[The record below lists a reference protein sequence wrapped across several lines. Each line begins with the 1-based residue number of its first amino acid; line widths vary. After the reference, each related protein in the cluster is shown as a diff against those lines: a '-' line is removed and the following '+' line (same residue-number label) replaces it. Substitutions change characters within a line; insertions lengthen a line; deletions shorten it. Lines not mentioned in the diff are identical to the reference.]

1 MTTPPAALTSE
12 KTKLFIHEPRGTRVI
27 LNYINHRGN
36 YCSVGLLTTA
46 WTALHLQQDIDQLHR
61 IPVAHGFLR
70 ALGRGWN
77 GRCGWGSNPGSSSA
91 ELFSLQSS
99 ALVGTGTG
107 FPGRKPQDSTPGIFT
122 VLRLE
127 SATRCCQPTP
137 HIPAACKWSRIMAKL
152 QWLVIP
158 VFYLKQMCVLVDS
171 DILWLLLLLL
181 FIVAV
186 ENISAPKAFGGNFF
200 PTHCLITHPPSF
212 SLCIH
217 CETTVSQR
225 GIHLS
230 GC

>member
-1 MTTPPAALTSE
+1 MT
-12 KTKLFIHEPRGTRVI
+12 
-27 LNYINHRGN
+27 
-36 YCSVGLLTTA
+36 CSVGLLSTEWA
-46 WTALHLQQDIDQLHR
+46 SLNLQQDIDQLHR
-61 IPVAHGFLR
+61 IPVAHGFLW

-77 GRCGWGSNPGSSSA
+77 GRGGVPTQVPA
-91 ELFSLQSS
+91 LLSLQDS
-99 ALVGTGTG
+99 ALVGSGTG
-107 FPGRKPQDSTPGIFT
+107 FPGRKPQDSTPGIFS
-122 VLRLE
+122 VLRLQ

-137 HIPAACKWSRIMAKL
+137 HIPAACKWSKIMAGP

-158 VFYLKQMCVLVDS
+158 VFYLEQMCVLVDS

-181 FIVAV
+181 VSVAI
-186 ENISAPKAFGGNFF
+186 ENISVPKAFGGNFF